1 MKHNNELRIV
11 QRLQERI
18 DNQLC
23 KVGLLFR
30 VFARC
35 KTSDSINKKIESRE
49 PGYYHEDGKKIQD
62 LFGVRIA
69 LYFPDDLRI
78 AQRALESIFELD
90 SQQVDPQDS
99 SLFSATRCNFVFRL
113 PQELVEESHIL
124 KTNILV
130 DSTFEVQFRT
140 VLSEGWHEVEHDL
153 RYKCSGDWHGHDDLN
168 RALNGIYASLET
180 SEWAMTRL
188 FEDLAYRHYKSSE
201 WAPMI
206 RNKFRLRAGNELN
219 AGLEQVI
226 TNTEG
231 LGKKIYRLS
240 RARLLIT
247 ILKYDIN
254 LPISIDNLVYICNY
268 FFIRSPELNDA
279 TPAIV
284 RLTLDELVRRKKE
297 QHA

>member
-1 MKHNNELRIV
+1 MKQNTELRII
-11 QRLQERI
+11 QQLQTRI
-18 DNQLC
+18 ENQLHR
-23 KVGLLFR
+23 VGLLFR

-35 KTSDSINKKIESRE
+35 KTDDSITKKIDGRT
-49 PGYYHEDGKKIQD
+49 PGYYSEDGKKIQD

-69 LYFPDDLRI
+69 LYFPDDLKI
-78 AQRALESIFELD
+78 AQKALESIFTLD
-90 SQQVDPQDS
+90 SQQVDNHDS
-99 SLFSATRCNFVFRL
+99 SLFSATRCNFVFQL

-124 KTNILV
+124 RTNPLV

-153 RYKCSGDWHGHDDLN
+153 RYKCADDWDQHDDLS

-219 AGLEQVI
+219 QQLEQTI
-226 TNTEG
+226 TDTEG
-231 LGKKIYRLS
+231 LGKKIYRLNRS
-240 RARLLIT
+240 KLLT
-247 ILKYDIN
+247 AILKYDIN
-254 LPISIDNLVYICNY
+254 LPINIDNLVYICNY
-268 FFIRSPELNDA
+268 FFIRSAEVNDV
-279 TPAIV
+279 TPPIV
-284 RLTLDELVRRKKE
+284 KLTLDQLVKRKE
-297 QHA
+297 E